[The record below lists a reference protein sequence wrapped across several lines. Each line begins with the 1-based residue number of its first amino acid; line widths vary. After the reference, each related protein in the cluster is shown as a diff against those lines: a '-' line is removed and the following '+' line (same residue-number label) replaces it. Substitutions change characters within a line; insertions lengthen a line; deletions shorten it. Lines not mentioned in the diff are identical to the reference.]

1 MHKGIKKCFQ
11 LYNTNCV
18 CPCVKLF
25 LLLTN
30 TLTFKA
36 WMSLVKRLIIKY
48 LCEIKVG
55 LQLKQNFQVC

>member
-1 MHKGIKKCFQ
+1 MNKGIKKCFQ

-18 CPCVKLF
+18 CRCVMLF

-36 WMSLVKRLIIKY
+36 CMSLVKCLVIKY
-48 LCEIKVG
+48 LCEIKLG